1 MVNKP
6 GMIENLIDGW
16 LRIAQRDA
24 KRTFMATI
32 ISTSASVTAFAAIIG
47 ASRRT
52 NPYTTHKEIPAAKLT
67 SMPQEMSSQRRV
79 RQALSTCGTKE
90 IVVSVPATNP
100 SSEMS
105 GIQPFLFVA
114 HAANNFIASPDP
126 SIFQSELASS
136 SPRVVPASGG
146 RWTLP
151 GPVGCSPD
159 EQIPRPPRDRERP
172 KGRPNILRYSAARR
186 VSSVCQPP

>member
-1 MVNKP
+1 
-6 GMIENLIDGW
+6 MIENLIDGW
-16 LRIAQRDA
+16 LRIAQRDV

-32 ISTSASVTAFAAIIG
+32 TSTSASVTAFAAIIG

-52 NPYTTHKEIPAAKLT
+52 NPYTTHKETPAAKPT

-105 GIQPFLFVA
+105 GIQPFLFVSS
-114 HAANNFIASPDP
+114 AANNFIASPDP
-126 SIFQSELASS
+126 AIFQCAMAVPNPGAVPTAVRES
-136 SPRVVPASGG
+136 SP
-146 RWTLP
+146 P
-151 GPVGCSPD
+151 GPVGCFPCV
-159 EQIPRPPRDRERP
+159 QILRSLRGPEAPE
-172 KGRPNILRYSAARR
+172 GRPNILQCSGARR
-186 VSSVCQPP
+186 VSAEYRAATM